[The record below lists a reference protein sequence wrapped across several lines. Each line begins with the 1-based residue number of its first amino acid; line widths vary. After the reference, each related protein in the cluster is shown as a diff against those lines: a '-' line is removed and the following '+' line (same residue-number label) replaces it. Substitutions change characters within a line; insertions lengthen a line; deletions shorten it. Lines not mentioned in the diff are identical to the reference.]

1 MPRFKYEAMNAQGEA
16 VKDEVEAANSEEA
29 IQKIRARNLFPTNVS
44 ELAKKKAK
52 KKAKGGATA
61 IGQSKKSLA
70 LGGVGASALTTF
82 TRQLSTLQDAGLP
95 VVRSIKILE
104 HQMKPGALK
113 NCLIDVADDV
123 ESGST
128 FSEALSK
135 HPKVFDKLYV
145 NMIRAGEIGGV
156 LDQILQRLADFREK
170 AARLKKKVIGAMI
183 YPAVVITVAGGILA
197 GIMIFI
203 VPKFEKMFAEFDT
216 ELPGLTVL
224 LMEIANFIANE
235 WYVGLFIV
243 FAIIVV
249 YKAIGATSQGR
260 FLLDAV
266 KLKLPVF
273 GVIIGKSTISRFA
286 RTLGVLISSG
296 VPILEALSIVRETA
310 GNAVVSRAIGNVHD
324 SIREGESLAEP
335 LGDAKICDDM
345 VVNMVAVGEET
356 GDLDKMLLKVADT
369 YDDDVDTAVEG
380 MTSLIEPIMIV
391 GLGGAVAFIVIAL
404 FLPLIELMGSIG

>member
-1 MPRFKYEAMNAQGEA
+1 MPVFKFEAMNAQGEA

-29 IQKIRARNLFPTNVS
+29 IQKIRAKNLFPTNVA
-44 ELAKKKAK
+44 EKAAKKAK
-52 KKAKGGATA
+52 KGKPGATA
-61 IGQSKKSLA
+61 VGQSKKSLA
-70 LGGVGASALTTF
+70 IGGVNAKALTTF

-128 FSEALSK
+128 FSEALAK
-135 HPKVFDKLYV
+135 HPRIFDKLYV

-183 YPAVVITVAGGILA
+183 YPTVVVTVAGGILA

-203 VPKFEKMFAEFDT
+203 VPQFEKMFLEFDS
-216 ELPGLTVL
+216 ELPALTL
-224 LMEIANFIANE
+224 TLMGIARFLQEE
-235 WYVGLFIV
+235 WYVGLG
-243 FAIIVV
+243 IIFGLVV
-249 YKAIGATSQGR
+249 LYKAIGATGAGK
-260 FLLDAV
+260 FMLDTV

-296 VPILEALSIVRETA
+296 VPILEALSIVKETA

-335 LGDAKICDDM
+335 LGEAKVCDDM
-345 VVNMVAVGEET
+345 VVNMIAVGEET

-380 MTSLIEPIMIV
+380 MTSLIEPVMIV
-391 GLGGAVAFIVIAL
+391 GLGGAVGFIVIAL

>member
-1 MPRFKYEAMNAQGEA
+1 MPLFKFEAMNAQGET
-16 VKDEVEAANSEEA
+16 VKDELEATNSEEA
-29 IQKIRARNLFPTNVS
+29 IQKIRGRNLFPTNVT
-44 ELAKKKAK
+44 EKAAKKARQK
-52 KKAKGGATA
+52 KSATA
-61 IGQSKKSLA
+61 PGESKKSLA
-70 LGGVGASALTTF
+70 IGGVSAKALTTF

-104 HQMKPGALK
+104 HQMKPGSLK
-113 NCLIDVADDV
+113 NSLIDVADDV

-128 FSEALSK
+128 FSEALAK
-135 HPKVFDKLYV
+135 HPRIYDKLYV

-170 AARLKKKVIGAMI
+170 SQRLKKKIIGAMV
-183 YPAVVITVAGGILA
+183 YPTVVIVVAGGIVT

-216 ELPGLTVL
+216 ELPGPTVM
-224 LMEIANFIANE
+224 LMNVSNFLQHE
-235 WYVGLFIV
+235 WYVGLAVIFGAFV
-243 FAIIVV
+243 ML
-249 YKAIGATSQGR
+249 KAIGATKTGG
-260 FLLDAV
+260 FMLDTV

-296 VPILEALSIVRETA
+296 VPILEALSIVKETA
-310 GNAVVSRAIGNVHD
+310 GNAVVARAINNVHD

-335 LGDAKICDDM
+335 LAESKVCDDM
-345 VVNMVAVGEET
+345 VVNMIAVGEET
-356 GDLDKMLLKVADT
+356 GDLDKMLIKVADT

-380 MTSLIEPIMIV
+380 MTSLIEPVMIV
-391 GLGGAVAFIVIAL
+391 VLGAMVGSIVIAL
-404 FLPLIELMGSIG
+404 FMPLIELMGSVG